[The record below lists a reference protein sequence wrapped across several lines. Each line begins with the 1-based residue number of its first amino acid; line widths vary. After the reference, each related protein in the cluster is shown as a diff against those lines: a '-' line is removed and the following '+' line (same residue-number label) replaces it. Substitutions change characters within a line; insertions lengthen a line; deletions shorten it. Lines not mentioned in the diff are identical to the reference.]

1 MADQEAVIRTEG
13 VVKTYSDDGVP
24 VHAVRGVDLIVEPGE
39 FTALVGPS
47 GSGKTTLVNLAE
59 RFYDPDEGTIVLDG
73 VDLRKWSKREL
84 RKNISLV
91 MQDVFIFSGNLGE
104 NVSLGREDINAGSLE
119 SAAKESNALSFIKR
133 LPKGFEQDIG
143 EGGSTLSAGERQLLS
158 FARALAGNPR
168 VLILDEAT
176 SNVDPATELLI
187 QEAISQMAARRT
199 TLIIAHRLSTIRN
212 ADRILVM
219 HHGRI
224 VEQGTHEELMGIGNV
239 YYKLNLLREK

>member
-1 MADQEAVIRTEG
+1 
-13 VVKTYSDDGVP
+13 
-24 VHAVRGVDLIVEPGE
+24 
-39 FTALVGPS
+39 
-47 GSGKTTLVNLAE
+47 
-59 RFYDPDEGTIVLDG
+59 
-73 VDLRKWSKREL
+73 
-84 RKNISLV
+84 

-104 NVSLGREDINAGSLE
+104 NVSLGREDINLESLE
-119 SAAKESNALSFIKR
+119 SAAREANALSFIKR
-133 LPKGFEQDIG
+133 LPMGFQQDIG
-143 EGGSTLSAGERQLLS
+143 EGGATLSAGERQLLS
-158 FARALAGNPR
+158 FARALAANPR

-176 SNVDPATELLI
+176 SNVDPATERLI

-224 VEQGTHEELMGIGNV
+224 VEQGTHDELMSIGNV